1 MSQRHRLPNRRAH
14 QVIPFEFG
22 GIGFTAGIGRYNDE
36 RLAEV
41 FIDSTKMGSA
51 VEANAKAG
59 AIILSLAL
67 QHGVDLGTIA
77 HALSKNGGGRPT
89 SPIGAIVEI
98 PGGRRTIGATRGI
111 GGTGDG

>member
-1 MSQRHRLPNRRAH
+1 MTARQRLPNRREH

-22 GIGFTAGIGRYNDE
+22 GIRFTAGIGRYDDG

-41 FIDSTKMGSA
+41 FIDCNKLGSA

-67 QHGVDLGTIA
+67 QHGVALSTIA
-77 HALSKNGGGRPT
+77 HALPKNGGGKLT
-89 SPIGAIVEI
+89 SPIGAIVKLLMEGEAQQ
-98 PGGRRTIGATRGI
+98 PAA
-111 GGTGDG
+111 

>member
-1 MSQRHRLPNRRAH
+1 MTDRHRLPNRREH

-22 GIGFTAGIGRYNDE
+22 GIRFTAGIGRYDDG

-41 FIDSTKMGSA
+41 FIDCTKMGSA

-67 QHGVDLGTIA
+67 QHGVALSTIA
-77 HALSKNGGGRPT
+77 HALPKNGSGSPT
-89 SPIGAIVEI
+89 SPIGAIIELLMGEQSQQ
-98 PGGRRTIGATRGI
+98 PAA
-111 GGTGDG
+111 